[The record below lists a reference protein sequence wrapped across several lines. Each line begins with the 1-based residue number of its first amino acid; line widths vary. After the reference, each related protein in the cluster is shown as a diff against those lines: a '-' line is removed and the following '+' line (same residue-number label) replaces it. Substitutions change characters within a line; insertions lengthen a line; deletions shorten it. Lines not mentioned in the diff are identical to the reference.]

1 MSKSVSNDGDRPGG
15 VALLAGRPVGRIGY
29 GTLQLSGPG
38 GRALPAMDTAL
49 EVLRRAYQLGVN
61 HFDTAHFYRAGL
73 ANALLRAALEPYPDD
88 VVIVTKVGAE
98 EDAQG
103 KLTAAQRPE
112 ELRAAVDANLSSLG
126 VERLDVVNL
135 RRLDGPP
142 GIVAQG
148 DQRVDLDS
156 QLTALASLRDEG
168 KIGSIGLSNVSLA
181 QLGKATPLG
190 IACVQN
196 SYSLIERSSEPLL
209 AFCSQ
214 HDIAWVPFFPL
225 GSAFPGRPKVADHP
239 AVVTA
244 AARLNATPSQIG
256 LRWLLA
262 HDAHILLIPGTTT
275 VAHLEENIAASRVQL
290 DPQTIAELDSA
301 AMPAS

>member
-1 MSKSVSNDGDRPGG
+1 
-15 VALLAGRPVGRIGY
+15 
-29 GTLQLSGPG
+29 
-38 GRALPAMDTAL
+38 
-49 EVLRRAYQLGVN
+49 
-61 HFDTAHFYRAGL
+61 
-73 ANALLRAALEPYPDD
+73 
-88 VVIVTKVGAE
+88 
-98 EDAQG
+98 
-103 KLTAAQRPE
+103 
-112 ELRAAVDANLSSLG
+112 
-126 VERLDVVNL
+126 
-135 RRLDGPP
+135 
-142 GIVAQG
+142 VAQG

-156 QLTALASLRDEG
+156 QLVAPASLRDEG

-181 QLGKATPLG
+181 QLAKATPLG

-209 AFCSQ
+209 AFCRQ

-225 GSAFPGRPKVADHP
+225 GSAFPGRPKVADQP

-256 LRWLLA
+256 LAWLLA

-275 VAHLEENIAASRVQL
+275 VAHLEENVAASGVQL

-301 AMPAS
+301 AAPSS